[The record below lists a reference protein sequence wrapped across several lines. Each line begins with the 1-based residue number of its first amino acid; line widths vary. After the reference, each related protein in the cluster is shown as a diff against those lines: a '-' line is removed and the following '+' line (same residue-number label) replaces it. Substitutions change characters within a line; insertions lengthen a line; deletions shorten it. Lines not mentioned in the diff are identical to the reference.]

1 MASFGREWILRAA
14 YCLPFFV
21 LFLPNR
27 AASINVAN
35 CSLSGCENGGTCMQ
49 MPNSDIFSCLCLPE
63 WTGDLCIV
71 KVQVT
76 DGPGCSSSPCLNG
89 GTCQNFMDHYLCLCD
104 FFWKGKH
111 CETFDFQGF
120 EASPPIKTP
129 CSLQEYRCD
138 DGHCVIQK
146 YICDGTGDCPD
157 GSDEKYCS
165 SSMPSTV
172 CQEGQFPCIDG
183 ICIPKDWRCNQV
195 EDCRRGEDE
204 HSCGSAVTAR
214 SPAEDRLP
222 GTPVQPVES
231 SLSLI
236 DILIVSCAMLMT
248 FMAVTIF
255 VYVRRVRRMQ
265 QRYFAAVG
273 HPHHLYHHHHH
284 HHGRRHRRSRT
295 RRAGR
300 GLDGGSSSVDAVTT
314 PYRLSQH
321 SNFCHHLPP
330 HRCPARTNLLVSYNL
345 ASGVH
350 IPNPASASDKE
361 EEIEDEVPP
370 TYMEVVGA
378 GMTAAGVVTTQGD
391 ETPPPAYEDLNVG
404 EVL

>member
-1 MASFGREWILRAA
+1 MATFEGDWR
-14 YCLPFFV
+14 FFIAHCFAVCV
-21 LFLPNR
+21 LFLPN
-27 AASINVAN
+27 ASESINVAN

-63 WTGDLCIV
+63 WTGDLCV
-71 KVQVT
+71 TKVQS
-76 DGPGCSSSPCLNG
+76 GPGCSSNPCNNG
-89 GTCQNFMDHYLCLCD
+89 GTCQNFMDHYVCLCD
-104 FFWKGKH
+104 FFWKGRH
-111 CETFDFQGF
+111 CQTFDHKGF
-120 EASPPIKTP
+120 EDSPPITTP
-129 CSLQEYRCD
+129 CSLQEYRCG
-138 DGHCVIQK
+138 DGHCVIKK
-146 YICDGTGDCPD
+146 YVCDGTEDCVD

-165 SSMPSTV
+165 SMMPGTV
-172 CQEGQFPCIDG
+172 CPEGQFHCGDG
-183 ICIPKDWRCNQV
+183 SCIPQERRCNQV
-195 EDCRRGEDE
+195 QDCARGDDE
-204 HSCGSAVTAR
+204 HNCGASSTAR
-214 SPAEDRLP
+214 IPSDGP
-222 GTPVQPVES
+222 GAGIPLHPVES
-231 SLSLI
+231 NLNLI

-273 HPHHLYHHHHH
+273 HPHHLHHHHH
-284 HHGRRHRRSRT
+284 HHGRRRRRSRS
-295 RRAGR
+295 RQAGR
-300 GLDGGSSSVDAVTT
+300 ISDGTGDSMDAVAT

-345 ASGVH
+345 HNGVH
-350 IPNPASASDKE
+350 IPSPSNTSDKE

-378 GMTAAGVVTTQGD
+378 GMTAAGVVTMQGD